1 MGGVKISVLPMRL
14 DCWRGPDD
22 RSPDAAAVGENSD
35 TWTWRILRS
44 MTPGTKIKQTP
55 RVCLRLRRRWIRPLL
70 SAAAA
75 LAACL
80 PVHAQ
85 LLEQGRLPRP
95 DGSSIAYY
103 LQQRDPARTADS
115 LLVVMQGSDCNSVRH
130 NRAIREQLWR
140 ALPAADVLTVDK
152 YGIDAALPYQQD
164 DGENRADCPR
174 AYLLHDDFDQRVR
187 DYEAVIALL
196 RRHGAYR
203 RVVALGGSEGAVVA
217 NLLAA
222 RGGSVDASIAFNG
235 GGRWFLDDVLHTIEA
250 ADTPAEAKA
259 DSAAGFREFAAFL
272 RGTPSSD
279 LVASSHGHA
288 WWRQA
293 LALDQLAVLARVR
306 TPLLIVQGGRDASVS
321 PGAVERMVEELR
333 RAGQRHIAYRAYPR
347 LDHGLRDADGVSR
360 MGEVADDMAAWL
372 DGLPAR

>member
-1 MGGVKISVLPMRL
+1 MWRL
-14 DCWRGPDD
+14 LL
-22 RSPDAAAVGENSD
+22 AAA
-35 TWTWRILRS
+35 TT
-44 MTPGTKIKQTP
+44 
-55 RVCLRLRRRWIRPLL
+55 
-70 SAAAA
+70 

-80 PVHAQ
+80 PAHAQ
-85 LLEQGRLPRP
+85 LIEHGLLPRP

-103 LQQRDPARTADS
+103 LKQRDAARAADS
-115 LLVVMQGSDCNSVRH
+115 LLVVMQGSDCNSVAH

-152 YGIDAALPYQQD
+152 YGIDAGLPYQQD

-174 AYLLHDDFDQRVR
+174 AYLLHDNFDQRVR

-250 ADTPAEAKA
+250 ADTPADAKA
-259 DSAAGFREFAAFL
+259 ASAAGFREFAAFL
-272 RGTPSSD
+272 RDTPSSD

-293 LALDQLAVLARVR
+293 LALDQQAALGRVR

-321 PGAVERMVEELR
+321 PGAVERMVEDLR
-333 RAGQRHIAYRAYPR
+333 REGRRNIAYRVYPR
-347 LDHGLRDADGVSR
+347 LDHGLRDADGASR
-360 MGEVADDMAAWL
+360 MGEVAEDMAAWL
-372 DGLPAR
+372 RDLPAY

>member
-1 MGGVKISVLPMRL
+1 
-14 DCWRGPDD
+14 
-22 RSPDAAAVGENSD
+22 
-35 TWTWRILRS
+35 
-44 MTPGTKIKQTP
+44 MTLGTKIKETP
-55 RVCLRLRRRWIRPLL
+55 RVCLRLRLRWVRLLL
-70 SAAAA
+70 SAAI

-85 LLEQGRLPRP
+85 LIEQGRLPRP

-103 LQQRDPARTADS
+103 LQQRDPARAADS
-115 LLVVMQGSDCNSVRH
+115 LLVVAQGSDCNSVRH

-250 ADTPAEAKA
+250 GDTPAEAKA
-259 DSAAGFREFAAFL
+259 ASAAGFREFAAFL
-272 RGTPSSD
+272 RETPSSD

-293 LALDQLAVLARVR
+293 LALDQQAVLARVR

-321 PGAVERMVEELR
+321 PGAVERMVEDLR
-333 RAGQRHIAYRAYPR
+333 RAGQRNIAYRAYPR

-372 DGLPAR
+372 RDLPAP